1 MPKKFQGENT
11 KAAASKARKADAKA
25 AEKERQDRERED
37 ALWADDNK
45 HVQRKMQRK
54 NDQEQKR
61 QQQLDRK
68 VENQKAYEQEMT
80 KLAEVSKSSTA
91 KFSTPAKV
99 TQAQIEREKER
110 EEFERKEMEQKRL
123 LEQQKIVSE
132 QPELVENVN
141 RLQIEGDSAT
151 NVDEAIRVLRGSV
164 DGASSSISQDQ
175 HPEKRLKAAYATFEE
190 NRLPRLKE
198 EHPTLRLS
206 QLKQLLKKEW
216 QKSADNPLNQK
227 IMNIIK

>member
-11 KAAASKARKADAKA
+11 KAAASKVRKADAKA
-25 AEKERQDRERED
+25 AEKERQDKERED
-37 ALWADDNK
+37 ALWADDDK
-45 HVQRKMQRK
+45 HVQKKMQRK
-54 NDQEQKR
+54 NEQEQKR

-68 VENQKAYEQEMT
+68 LENQKAYEQEMT
-80 KLAEVSKSSTA
+80 KLAEIAKSNTT
-91 KFSTPAKV
+91 KTSTPAKV

-110 EEFERKEMEQKRL
+110 EELAKKELEQKRL
-123 LEQQKIVSE
+123 LEQQKIVSD
-132 QPELVENVN
+132 QPELIENVN

-151 NVDEAIRVLRGSV
+151 TIDEAIQILRGSI
-164 DGASSSISQDQ
+164 DGASSSIVQDQ

-190 NRLPRLKE
+190 NRLPKLKE

>member
-99 TQAQIEREKER
+99 TQSQIEREKER

-132 QPELVENVN
+132 QPELIENVN

-151 NVDEAIRVLRGSV
+151 NVDEAIRILRGSV
-164 DGASSSISQDQ
+164 DGASSSIAQDQ